1 MNFKLVSLNQRG
13 PLSQLQTLLDAR
25 MYNSALNLSEQLI
38 DNECPLIT
46 LKDYVAIQ
54 RESGLH
60 NFIIK
65 QNFDYALA
73 CFTEWRY
80 PLYSLI
86 PLFSELYPKKYI
98 DDLQK
103 LFNSRR
109 KQDDQGEPGALK
121 ISQIKVQDIIK

>member
-38 DNECPLIT
+38 DNELIT

-98 DDLQK
+98 DVLQI